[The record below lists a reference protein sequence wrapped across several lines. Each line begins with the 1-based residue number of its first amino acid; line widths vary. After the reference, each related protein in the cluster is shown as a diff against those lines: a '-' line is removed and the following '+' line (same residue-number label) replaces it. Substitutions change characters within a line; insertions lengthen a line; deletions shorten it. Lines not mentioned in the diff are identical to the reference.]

1 MCARGDSEAKPA
13 SQVTIKSYR
22 LVDMNGSSRDAKRVG
37 NDANPAPQETKTIPE
52 IAKPE
57 VGHPGSQRYERDDD
71 QLEFGRVVN
80 YSDAVFAIAST
91 LLVVGI
97 GIPTVQAGR
106 LPDQLSD
113 LGLEIMSFFIS
124 FLVIGYYWMAHHRF
138 VAAVRCFDTG
148 LISLNLVL
156 PWDHRLRPVSHRSGR
171 GASKTSRSR

>member
-1 MCARGDSEAKPA
+1 MRNESGTTRNRP
-13 SQVTIKSYR
+13 R
-22 LVDMNGSSRDAKRVG
+22 RRR
-37 NDANPAPQETKTIPE
+37 KTIPE